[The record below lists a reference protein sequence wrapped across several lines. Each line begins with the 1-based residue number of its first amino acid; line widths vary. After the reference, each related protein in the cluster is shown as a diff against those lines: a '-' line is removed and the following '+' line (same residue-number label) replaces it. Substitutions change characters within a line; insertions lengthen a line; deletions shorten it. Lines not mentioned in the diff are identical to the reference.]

1 MWKQG
6 YRVPNSWCYLKMFG
20 SRVLDSGSFKSH
32 WGPGFQVLGSTLP
45 VCNIISNQPNNS
57 TLADKI
63 ESNQHNVALAR
74 SSVFKPI
81 KRRGGGEIILAR
93 KTFINSK
100 MVNATSTRLCTF
112 YYISI
117 WKILRKFHTS
127 TIYHSWNIY
136 NLWNRHLKFPL
147 IFIQNLIK
155 LNYS

>member
-32 WGPGFQVLGSTLP
+32 WGLVFQVLGSTLP

-136 NLWNRHLKFPL
+136 NLWNRHLTFPL

>member
-32 WGPGFQVLGSTLP
+32 WGLVFQVLGSTLP

-81 KRRGGGEIILAR
+81 KRRGGGEVILAR
-93 KTFINSK
+93 KTFNTSK
-100 MVNATSTRLCTF
+100 MINATVPDFVPFIIYLFERFCENF
-112 YYISI
+112 
-117 WKILRKFHTS
+117 ILLPF
-127 TIYHSWNIY
+127 II
-136 NLWNRHLKFPL
+136 LE
-147 IFIQNLIK
+147 IFIISETDIL
-155 LNYS
+155 SFH